1 MMQNAKKRGSS
12 MVNEK
17 KIILMTKLASYEMN
31 QGKKDLEITQ
41 RLKND
46 YISYNGFINC
56 VLVTIALIII
66 LGADFAAEFIGNMA
80 TFTEFDFVGVGIN
93 YLAIWLFAM
102 VVYGF
107 ISGRIYRNEYNEAYT
122 RVKEYEKDLKALEQ
136 FSKSK

>member
-17 KIILMTKLASYEMN
+17 KIILMTKLASYEKN

-46 YISYNGFINC
+46 YISYNGFVTC

-66 LGADFAAEFIGNMA
+66 LGADFAVAFLGNMA
-80 TFTEFDFVGVGIN
+80 TFTDFDFVGVGIN
-93 YLAIWLFAM
+93 YLAIWVFTM
-102 VVYGF
+102 VVYAF
-107 ISGRIYRNEYNEAYT
+107 VSGRIYRNEYNDAYM
-122 RVKEYEKDLKALEQ
+122 RVKEYEKELKALEQ